1 MNKENQPL
9 VGIAV
14 PVYNGGKY
22 LRECLESIL
31 NQSYTNWIC
40 YITDNASTDDSNAIA
55 TEFAEKDERFKVF
68 RNQETIIAYKNWNV
82 SLGRFADVPVKYVK
96 FECADD
102 WMFPNCLEDMVAL
115 HEKYDN
121 LGVVYGYRMQGTKI
135 DCDGL
140 DIYDGEVFE
149 GKDIIL
155 KNLKQGTYIYG
166 DLGSALFRKETIAS
180 IAPDLHFM
188 NENSIHCDIE
198 MNDDV
203 VLRSKVGF
211 VYKVLMYYRRHE
223 GQILSFAERYNT
235 MLFEFERRIYLMMQ
249 QFPDDKELPLLYKQ
263 WREEYALFLAKCKR
277 KKQTDIIEWHE
288 KYLERPI
295 TKQELNYAR
304 RQAINNSISSIKS
317 ACAHIVSLLNYSL
330 PSK

>member
-1 MNKENQPL
+1 MNNEKQPL

-22 LRECLESIL
+22 LRECLESIK
-31 NQSYTNWIC
+31 NQTYTNWIC

-68 RNQETIIAYKNWNV
+68 RNPETIIAYKNWNV

-140 DIYDGEVFE
+140 DIYDGEVFD

-155 KNLKQGTYIYG
+155 KNLKKGIYIFG

-180 IAPDLHFM
+180 ISPDLHFM

-203 VLRSKVGF
+203 VIRSKVGF
-211 VYKVLMYYRRHE
+211 VYKVLMYYRRHD

-235 MLFEFERRIYLMMQ
+235 ILFEYERRIFLMMK
-249 QFPDDKELPLLYKQ
+249 QFPDDKELPKLYRQ
-263 WREEYALFLAKCKR
+263 WREEYALFLDKCKR
-277 KKQTDIIEWHE
+277 KKQTEVIEWHN

-295 TKQELNYAR
+295 TPQELKNAKKR
-304 RQAINNSISSIKS
+304 LRKQVLANIRNSFAKLFSS
-317 ACAHIVSLLNYSL
+317 CF
-330 PSK
+330 

>member
-1 MNKENQPL
+1 M
-9 VGIAV
+9 
-14 PVYNGGKY
+14 
-22 LRECLESIL
+22 
-31 NQSYTNWIC
+31 
-40 YITDNASTDDSNAIA
+40 
-55 TEFAEKDERFKVF
+55 
-68 RNQETIIAYKNWNV
+68 
-82 SLGRFADVPVKYVK
+82 
-96 FECADD
+96 
-102 WMFPNCLEDMVAL
+102 
-115 HEKYDN
+115 
-121 LGVVYGYRMQGTKI
+121 
-135 DCDGL
+135 
-140 DIYDGEVFE
+140 FE

-155 KNLKQGTYIYG
+155 TNLKQGTYIYG

-304 RQAINNSISSIKS
+304 RHAINNSISSIKS
-317 ACAHIVSLLNYSL
+317 ACAHIVSLIFQ
-330 PSK
+330 

>member
-1 MNKENQPL
+1 MKKENQPL

-14 PVYNGGKY
+14 PVYNGEKY

-31 NQSYTNWIC
+31 NQTYTNWIC

-68 RNQETIIAYKNWNV
+68 RNPETIIAYKNWNV

-102 WMFPNCLEDMVAL
+102 WMFPNCLTDMVAL

-121 LGVVYGYRMQGTKI
+121 LGVVYGYRMHGTKI

-140 DIYDGEVFE
+140 NIYDGEVFE
-149 GKDIIL
+149 GKDIIM
-155 KNLKQGTYIYG
+155 KNLKQGIYIFG

-180 IAPDLHFM
+180 ITPDLHFM

-211 VYKVLMYYRRHE
+211 VYKVLMYYRRHD
-223 GQILSFAERYNT
+223 GQILSFAEKYNT

-249 QFPDDKELPLLYKQ
+249 KFPEDKELPLLYKQ

-277 KKQTDIIEWHE
+277 KKQTDIVEWHN

-295 TKQELNYAR
+295 TKEELKNAKKQQR
-304 RQAINNSISSIKS
+304 ELTMHTLKNSFVKIFTT
-317 ACAHIVSLLNYSL
+317 CL
-330 PSK
+330 